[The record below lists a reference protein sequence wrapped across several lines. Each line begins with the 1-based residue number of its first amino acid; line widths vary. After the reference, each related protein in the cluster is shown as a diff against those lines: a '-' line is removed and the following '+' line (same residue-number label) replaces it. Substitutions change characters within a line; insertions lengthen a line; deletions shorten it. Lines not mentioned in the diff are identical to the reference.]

1 MVRAAAIVL
10 ALATAP
16 AAQAQTDF
24 TLRAKGSAT
33 SLGKV
38 TAIGPFKPQSDPSLG
53 AAVRVFGPPSSV
65 RPRGQVSCRLGWRP
79 IGLRITFVNLGGGS
93 ACDPA
98 LGKAQVASAFG
109 RNWRTARGL
118 RIRSTTRKLRRL
130 YPRALRRRR
139 TYRLVGGK
147 QLYGD
152 GRRYSVLAAKT
163 SRGRVGSFKLN
174 IGAAGE

>member
-1 MVRAAAIVL
+1 M

-24 TLRAKGSAT
+24 TLRAKGSST
-33 SLGKV
+33 GLGKV
-38 TAIGPFKPQSDPSLG
+38 TAIGAFKPQSDPSLG
-53 AAVRVFGPPSSV
+53 AAVRAFGPPSSV
-65 RPRGQVSCRLGWRP
+65 RPRGQVSCRLGWRA

-98 LGKAQVASAFG
+98 LGKAQIGLGLRAQLAHRQGPEDPQHHAQAPPPLSARACAG
-109 RNWRTARGL
+109 GARTASWAASSSSATAAATRCL
-118 RIRSTTRKLRRL
+118 R
-130 YPRALRRRR
+130 PRP
-139 TYRLVGGK
+139 
-147 QLYGD
+147 
-152 GRRYSVLAAKT
+152 